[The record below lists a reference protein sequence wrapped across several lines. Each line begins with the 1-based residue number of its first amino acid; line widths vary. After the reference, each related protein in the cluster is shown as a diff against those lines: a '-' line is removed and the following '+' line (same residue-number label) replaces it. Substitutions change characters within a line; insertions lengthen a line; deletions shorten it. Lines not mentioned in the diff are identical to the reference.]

1 MKVSL
6 LGDIAFLEE
15 STLDGSWEKIISNVS
30 PIVKSCDLAIANLET
45 PLTSKTKTSVCKGMH
60 LKSDSRTCN
69 ILQALGVEYVSL
81 ANNHIFDFGFSSLR
95 DTTDTLSSRGI
106 KYFGLSGSNEIV
118 VDNEISIHG
127 FCCYSTN
134 AAGMSK
140 KEGDGLVVPLT
151 RENVELALEQDARR
165 GLLSILC
172 FHWGDEYSH
181 YPNARQIK
189 FVEEITALYPCIIQ
203 GHHAHVVQGIQ
214 EVNGSAVFY
223 NQGNFYFDKCISPVN
238 EKLVIEQSEE
248 TRRSYLAILD
258 IQNGR
263 LVSQSIVGVE
273 NAGSALEVC
282 DIDAELSH
290 YSDHVRD
297 MLLPEV
303 AQVLNEKRYALRS
316 ENHPSHDIKWLAS
329 KLNYYSIGAKLKS
342 YINDSLYKKA
352 F

>member
-15 STLDGSWEKIISNVS
+15 STLSKGWEKTIRNISPV
-30 PIVKSCDLAIANLET
+30 IKSCDLAIANLET
-45 PLTSKTKTSVCKGMH
+45 PLTSKTNTSVCKGMH
-60 LKSDSRTCN
+60 LKSDLRVCR
-69 ILQALGVEYVSL
+69 ILETLGVEYVSL
-81 ANNHIFDFGFSSLR
+81 ANNHIFDFGLRGLR
-95 DTTDTLSSRGI
+95 DTIEALSSRGI
-106 KYFGLSGSNEIV
+106 RYFGLSGSNEIV

-140 KEGDGLVVPLT
+140 EEGDGLVVPLT
-151 RENVELALEQDARR
+151 RKNVEFALEQDAHR
-165 GLLSILC
+165 GLLSVLC

-189 FVEEITALYPCIIQ
+189 LVEEITALYPCIIQ
-203 GHHAHVVQGIQ
+203 GHHAHAMQGIQ
-214 EVNGSAVFY
+214 EVNDSVIFY

-238 EKLVIEQSEE
+238 KKLVIEQSED

-258 IQNGR
+258 IRSGR
-263 LVSQSIVGVE
+263 LASYDVVGIE
-273 NAGSALEVC
+273 NEGGTLEVR

-290 YSDHVRD
+290 YSSHVRD

-303 AQVLNEKRYALRS
+303 AQALKEERLALRN

-329 KLNYYSIGAKLKS
+329 KLNYHSVGSKLIS
-342 YINDSLYKKA
+342 YINDYLYKKA

>member
-1 MKVSL
+1 ML
-6 LGDIAFLEE
+6 ARGWEE
-15 STLDGSWEKIISNVS
+15 AISNIS
-30 PIVKSCDLAIANLET
+30 PVIESCDLAIANLET
-45 PLTSKTKTSVCKGMH
+45 PLTSKTSTSVCKGMH
-60 LKSDSRTCN
+60 LKSDARACR
-69 ILQALGVEYVSL
+69 ILKALGVEYVSL
-81 ANNHIFDFGFSSLR
+81 ANNHIFDFGFSGLR
-95 DTTDTLSSRGI
+95 DTTEALSSKGI
-106 KYFGLSGSNEIV
+106 KYFGLSGSNEIIV
-118 VDNEISIHG
+118 NNEISIHG

-165 GLLSILC
+165 GLLSFLC

-203 GHHAHVVQGIQ
+203 GHHAHVMQGIQ
-214 EVNGSAVFY
+214 DVNDSVVFY
-223 NQGNFYFDKCISPVN
+223 NQGNFYFDKCVSPVN

-258 IQNGR
+258 IRNGR
-263 LVSQSIVGVE
+263 LVSHDIVGIE
-273 NAGSALEVC
+273 NVGSVLEVC
-282 DIDAELSH
+282 DIDAELSQ
-290 YSDHVRD
+290 YSNHVRD
-297 MLLPEV
+297 MLMPEV
-303 AQVLNEKRYALRS
+303 AQALNEKRYALRS
-316 ENHPSHDIKWLAS
+316 ENHSPHDIKWLAS